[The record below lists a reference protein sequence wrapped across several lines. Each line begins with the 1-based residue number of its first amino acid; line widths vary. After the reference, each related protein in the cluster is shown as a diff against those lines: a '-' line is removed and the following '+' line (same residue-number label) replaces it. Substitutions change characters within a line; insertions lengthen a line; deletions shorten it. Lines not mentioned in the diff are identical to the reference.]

1 MHTYIDIHMFD
12 FHTHM
17 HTLGW
22 WYVSILGGLSDHA
35 VTHSYAQMLWRLYLN
50 AKVIGWEEVCV
61 LVCFNVHMVLCS
73 YACIFPL
80 TYSQAH
86 VPCWSYATMPY
97 VLMITC
103 SYAHIHWY
111 SHVSYSYIC
120 AHTWLMI
127 YHYAW
132 RLKWSCNCTFLCS
145 NALTTMLECWGN
157 WAVRGMCVLG
167 CFNAHML
174 LCSCACILPLTCL
187 YALIFKCSHTH
198 THTHICLE
206 ANVLKK
212 LDACAIT
219 CYDTHA

>member
-35 VTHSYAQMLWRLYLN
+35 VTHSYAQMLWRLYLNPKVIGWRLYLN

-86 VPCWSYATMPY
+86 VPCWSYATMPH

-111 SHVSYSYIC
+111 SFVSYPYAC

-127 YHYAW
+127 YLYAW
-132 RLKWSCNCTFLCS
+132 RLKWSCNCTFLCL
-145 NALTTMLECWGN
+145 NALTIVLECWGN
-157 WAVRGMCVLG
+157 WEVRGMYTWVLQ
-167 CFNAHML
+167 
-174 LCSCACILPLTCL
+174 CL
-187 YALIFKCSHTH
+187 YAFVLMYLYSPTH
-198 THTHICLE
+198 MFVCTY
-206 ANVLKK
+206 A
-212 LDACAIT
+212 
-219 CYDTHA
+219 